1 MAPRAYWNGHLRLSL
16 VTFPVHL
23 YPVVSETHKIRLH
36 KISKK
41 SGERIHYE
49 NTTDSEKHVDKED
62 IVKGYEYKK
71 GHYVQIDDK
80 ELDALKLE
88 STHMIDLVQ
97 FTDIKDI
104 DAIYFDKPY
113 FLTPA
118 DKLATEAYVTIRD
131 ALREEKKVALGQI
144 VLANKERIVAIR
156 PCGKG
161 MILETLRYANEIR
174 KAEGYFDDIKKD
186 VKVSKD
192 QIDLARQLIASKDAP
207 FDPHDFKDKYQQSLM
222 EIVEA
227 KMKGK
232 KIEPPKET
240 KRNDNVV
247 DIMSALRKSLEKGGD
262 VGKAKTSAKKKTA
275 HKSTKKKK
283 AA

>member
-1 MAPRAYWNGHLRLSL
+1 MAVRAYWNGHMRLSL

-23 YPVVSETHKIRLH
+23 YPVVAESNKIRLH

-49 NTTDSEKHVDKED
+49 NTTDSEKHVAKTD

-71 GHYVQIDDK
+71 GHYVQIEDK
-80 ELDALKLE
+80 ELEALKLE
-88 STHMIDLVQ
+88 SNHMIDLVQ
-97 FTDIKDI
+97 FTDLSEI

-113 FLTPA
+113 FITPA
-118 DKLATEAYVTIRD
+118 DKMAQEAFATIRD

-156 PCGKG
+156 ACGKG
-161 MILETLRYANEIR
+161 MILETLRYADEIR
-174 KAEGYFDDIKKD
+174 KASTYFDDIKKD

-192 QIDLARQLIASKDAP
+192 QIALARQLIASKDAP
-207 FDPHDFKDKYQQSLM
+207 FDPHDFKDKYQHGLM
-222 EIVEA
+222 EIVQA

-232 KIEPPKET
+232 KITPSKTPE
-240 KRNDNVV
+240 RNDNVV
-247 DIMSALRKSLEKGGD
+247 DIMSALRQSLDKNKKP
-262 VGKAKTSAKKKTA
+262 VAKKKTA
-275 HKSTKKKK
+275 AKKKKK

>member
-1 MAPRAYWNGHLRLSL
+1 MAPRAYWNGHMRLSL

-23 YPVVSETHKIRLH
+23 YPVVSESGKIRLH

-71 GHYVQIDDK
+71 GHYVQINDK

-88 STHMIDLVQ
+88 SNHMIDLVQ
-97 FTDIKDI
+97 FTDHDDI

-113 FLTPA
+113 FVTPA
-118 DKLATEAYVTIRD
+118 DKLATEAFVTIRD
-131 ALREEKKVALGQI
+131 ALRQEKKVALGQI
-144 VLANKERIVAIR
+144 VLAGKERIAAIR

-161 MILETLRYANEIR
+161 LILETLRYAQEIR
-174 KAEGYFDDIKKD
+174 KAETYFADIKKD
-186 VKVSKD
+186 VKVNKD
-192 QIDLARQLIASKDAP
+192 QIDLARQLIASKEAP
-207 FDPHDFKDKYQQSLM
+207 FDPHDFKDRYQQGLM
-222 EIVEA
+222 DIVQA

-232 KIEPPKET
+232 KIEPAREPRRT
-240 KRNDNVV
+240 DNVV
-247 DIMSALRKSLEKGGD
+247 DIMSALRKSLEKGGA
-262 VGKAKTSAKKKTA
+262 KAQPKKKTPNKTA
-275 HKSTKKKK
+275 KKKK